1 MKPAP
6 FSLHRPRSLDAAL
19 ELLARLG
26 EDGALVL
33 AGGQS
38 LVPMLALRAAYPGDL
53 IDINA
58 IPGLDGLEVADGRLA
73 IGALVRHARFHRPVC
88 DDPLGALLTA
98 VCARIAHYPIRQR
111 GTFCG
116 SLAHADPAS
125 EWCLVAATL
134 GGRVRLASTGGTRVL
149 DAEDFLEGPLTTA
162 RAPGEMLVA
171 AELPLLGADS
181 RWGFHEFN
189 RRSGDFAL
197 GMALVTF
204 ALREGRM
211 AAPRVGLGAIEDRPR
226 RIPEAEAAL
235 EGAEPGP
242 EAFAAAAAA
251 AAAAVEPM
259 EDPATDAAYR
269 RDLAA
274 VTVRRALAAAL
285 AGEAQSA
292 PAGSGATI

>member
-6 FSLHRPRSLDAAL
+6 FTLHRPRSLDAAL
-19 ELLARLG
+19 ALLDRLG

-38 LVPMLALRAAYPGDL
+38 LVPMMALRAVYPGDL
-53 IDINA
+53 VDINA
-58 IPGLDGLEVADGRLA
+58 IPGLDRLEVGPETLT

-134 GGRVRLASTGGTRVL
+134 GGSVQLASTAGTRRL
-149 DAEDFLEGPLTTA
+149 AADAFLEGPLSTA
-162 RAPGEMLVA
+162 RAPGELVLA
-171 AELPLLGADS
+171 AELPLLGAGT
-181 RWGFHEFN
+181 RWGFYEFN

-204 ALREGRM
+204 ALQDGRI

-226 RIPEAEAAL
+226 RIPEAEAL
-235 EGAEPGP
+235 LDGAAPGP
-242 EAFAAAAAA
+242 GTFAAAATA

-259 EDPATDAAYR
+259 EDPGTEAAYR

-274 VTVRRALAAAL
+274 VAVRRALAAAL
-285 AGEAQSA
+285 DGAHGAH
-292 PAGSGATI
+292 PAAATP